1 MSLFRINK
9 SSPSK
14 TLTLGSKANKA
25 QAPDLV
31 QLISRMQASADMV
44 EKDILDTEEK
54 LKIDATNYNNK
65 KPFQYQN
72 RNADNLRDAENRLKE
87 LFLDADKAKKLKH
100 PQAEEIERD
109 IKQLHERWVPQ
120 CVEYRE
126 LYDKRNIPKAGGT
139 IVDWPGLFQQK
150 QREINK
156 GSYGPALPDVENQVA
171 QHNILYKEI
180 DEYGPQIEKSTVK
193 PEQLAAIQSQYKD
206 LWESSRNRKIHLGS
220 LHNYMQ
226 GCTKELMQLNDE
238 SNKIIKQDWS
248 DQMTDHDEAR
258 RQYEHFKAYE
268 LMNQESIVNK
278 LQTSGDELIQLQ
290 HPASQTIQAHQ
301 DAVKNEW
308 QEFLNLCLCQENH
321 LKNVEDYKKFQDD
334 ADIVSKS
341 LKKINTD
348 MDSKYKNYNRD
359 NIRVMSDLLLQLEND
374 ERALHQNEKDLA
386 DLKKRSTQLSPLKMR
401 RTRVSKP
408 MNVEAICD
416 WESESTDIAR
426 GEKYTLKDNSDNEN
440 WVVQSSTGVLKNVP
454 GVCFNIPPPDPEATS
469 RIEKLSNDLAEA
481 KMKHQKV
488 RTDLKN
494 SYDEV
499 SHLAR
504 PAVLV
509 QSNASPKEDPKGL
522 ELLKKVDKINGDLNK
537 TENEILSR
545 IRVPINRNAPS
556 KDLSSRLSDNEGT
569 VRALQKIG
577 TQKDALQKECESYL
591 SNRPSGVVAAQLPSA
606 LSDMKNKYNDVT
618 TLSKLYQDKGK
629 SALNLENQIK
639 KTDSIITSFENE
651 LAQEN
656 SIPASSNVLQDRIK
670 ELQKMKRDLGNKQDS
685 LQQLNENFSDT
696 EQCCSA
702 LNTNFQEFCPDLPKQ
717 EAEVRRLN
725 DRYNA
730 VVDQM
735 NEREQKLQNADIAYQ
750 RFKSSNQDFNT
761 WMKSLPNNQLNPN
774 DGLSQVNYK
783 LQSQKKVVDE
793 IKRKEHDKDSLVNLS
808 NDLQTTLND
817 YDLCTDKYRTSLDP
831 TLSVSSAKKP
841 RTSSLQDNIKNQEK
855 DLVKQYTEAAAS
867 NQSQLSQL
875 EFAKNVLEQQ
885 EDPVTNVVMQRNVY
899 TENVPKRSMETEL
912 LKQQMEE
919 EKQKINDIQ
928 VTLEENRRKLMLLR
942 SQRPVERFEE
952 KEVVQYYRDPKLESE
967 VASLKT
973 KIESEYQRKANT
985 QAEIQAL
992 NNKILLFENEK
1003 KAVKPQL
1010 ITKEVTQI
1018 EKDPL
1023 LDKDAA
1029 NLRTEI
1035 NKLKNENAVTFK
1047 EFEHLQTDVTILEQK
1062 KPNIKERVVV
1072 KEVVKVQKDP
1082 QMLQSARTLQSQID
1096 DEIRKKRTL
1105 EESIITLRNRIMEV
1119 ERQISLAEPK
1129 VIVKEVKKVEQDPVL
1144 LQEAGKLKSLLDE
1157 ERHKS
1162 SLLSREITDL
1172 RTRYNTVENQKP
1184 RIEVKEVINELFHI
1198 APETEMEITNLRR
1211 EVQLSSDKKS
1221 SLDKEMN
1228 RIRKE
1233 LEELKSQK
1241 PRVEQKEV
1249 IQEVVKLESSPEIIK
1264 ETERLKLQQGQIT
1277 DNWNRLHDQV
1287 LRLRNERDEWKRE
1300 RAKVETKLV
1309 TKELVKYENDPL
1321 LEKEAE
1327 RLRKEVRD
1335 ESQRRREAEEI
1346 VFNLQNKYLLLERK
1360 KPEEKV
1366 VIQEVVRLQKD
1377 PSLRAE
1383 HNRLNNSLDEEVRK
1397 RRNLERE
1404 VQQLRVLVEDKEN
1417 ILDLEGERMKKL
1429 AVEQELRLVKTR
1441 IKDLEESP
1449 APVEEQI
1456 VRENVVKV
1464 EREPQL
1470 EKIIENTRIQC
1481 NNEKN
1486 KILDL
1491 ERECRNLQIKI
1502 DILEKEK
1509 SQEKTIY
1516 KEVIRVEKDRVLES
1530 ERTQL
1535 RDALNKEKIGVHD
1548 AEQEIRRLNERLIR
1562 ADNTFKNYKREEADM
1577 KKEKERILWEKTNI
1591 EREFKD
1597 LERQKQNIALHFM
1610 EESKLRS
1617 ERSEKDKQRR
1627 QQLLTEISLLESDI
1641 LKEKD
1646 IIYQKENAAREFH
1659 LACSKE
1665 DSSQSDMQMR
1675 ETNLSTK
1682 ISILDPDTG
1691 KDMSPYEAYRRGL
1704 IDRNQ
1709 YTQLQELE
1717 CDWEE
1722 VTTLSPDGETTVL
1735 RDKKSGKQYS
1745 IDNALRDR
1753 RVTKE
1758 EYQMYKNGKIPIS
1771 EFALLV
1777 AGEQKPSSFS
1787 FGFSSSRSPLSSPTT
1802 QRRQSFFDQSS
1813 AAVPG
1818 DDTFPIAGVHDNTTN
1833 TKCSLRSALLKK
1845 MIDPVTAQKLL
1856 EAQASTGGIVDI
1868 STKERYSVH
1877 KASEKG
1883 LVDSTLMKRLIN
1895 AQKAFTGVEDPVS
1908 KQRFSVGEA
1917 VQKGWMPQD
1926 NALYY
1931 LQAQYLTGG
1940 LVDPNKAGRVNIDDA
1955 VKRGMIDKETAR
1967 IVKEQSNYV
1976 KDITDPLSK
1985 EKINYK
1991 EAMSRCIKDNKNG
2004 LLYLPA
2010 ASSSQPSSYMRSFI
2024 R

>member
-14 TLTLGSKANKA
+14 TLTLGSKPNKT

-31 QLISRMQASADMV
+31 QLISRMQSSADLV
-44 EKDILDTEEK
+44 EKSIIDTEEK
-54 LKIDATNYNNK
+54 LKLDTNNYNSK
-65 KPFQYQN
+65 KPFQYQK
-72 RNADNLRDAENRLKE
+72 RNADNLRNAEDRLKE
-87 LFLDADKAKKLKH
+87 LFLDTDKAKKLKH

-109 IKQLHERWVPQ
+109 IKQLHERWVSQ
-120 CVEYRE
+120 CAEYRD
-126 LYDKRNIPKAGGT
+126 LYDKLNIPKTGGT
-139 IVDWPGLFQQK
+139 IVDWPRLFEQK

-156 GSYGPALPDVENQVA
+156 GTYGPALPDVEKQVA
-171 QHNILYKEI
+171 QHNILHKEI

-206 LWESSRNRKIHLGS
+206 LWESSRSRKIYLGS
-220 LHNYMQ
+220 LYDYMQ
-226 GCTKELMQLNDE
+226 GCTRELMALNDE
-238 SNKIIKQDWS
+238 SNKIVQQDWS
-248 DQMTDHDEAR
+248 DQMADHEEAR
-258 RQYEHFKAYE
+258 RRYEHFKTYE
-268 LMNQESIVNK
+268 LMNKESTINK
-278 LQTSGDELIQLQ
+278 LQSNGDELIQLQ
-290 HPASQTIQAHQ
+290 HPAAQTVQAHQ

-321 LKNVEDYKKFQDD
+321 LKNVEDYKKFHDD

-348 MDSKYKNYNRD
+348 LDNKYKSYNRD
-359 NIRVMSDLLLQLEND
+359 NHRVMSDLLLQLEND
-374 ERALHQNEKDLA
+374 ERALLQNEKDLA
-386 DLKKRSTQLSPLKMR
+386 DLKKRSTQISPLKMR
-401 RTRVSKP
+401 RNRTSKP
-408 MNVEAICD
+408 ITVEAICD
-416 WESESTDIAR
+416 WEDESTDIAR
-426 GEKYTLKDNSDNEN
+426 GEKYSLKDNSDNDK
-440 WVVQSSTGVLKNVP
+440 WVVQSNTGVLKSVP
-454 GVCFNIPPPDPEATS
+454 GVCFNIPPPDPEAIS
-469 RIEKLSNDLAEA
+469 SIDKLSNDLAEA
-481 KMKHQKV
+481 KVKHQKV

-499 SHLAR
+499 NRLAR
-504 PAVLV
+504 PVLV
-509 QSNASPKEDPKGL
+509 QNTASQKEDPKGL
-522 ELLKKVDKINGDLNK
+522 ELLKKVDKINADLNQ
-537 TENEILSR
+537 TENDILNR
-545 IRVPINRNAPS
+545 MRVPINRNAPS
-556 KDLSSRLSDNEGT
+556 KDLSSRLSDHEGT
-569 VRALQKIG
+569 VRTLQKIG
-577 TQKDALQKECESYL
+577 TEKDALQKECEKYL
-591 SNRPSGVVAAQLPSA
+591 SSKPSGVTAAQLPSA

-618 TLSKLYQDKGK
+618 ALSKLYQDKGK

-670 ELQKMKRDLGNKQDS
+670 ELQKMKRDLENKQDN

-702 LNTNFQEFCPDLPKQ
+702 LHTNFQEFCPDLPKQ
-717 EAEVRRLN
+717 ETEVRRLN
-725 DRYNA
+725 DRFNA
-730 VVDQM
+730 VAEQL

-750 RFKSSNQDFNT
+750 RFKSSNQDLNT
-761 WMKSLPNNQLNPN
+761 WINSLPNNQLSAN

-793 IKRKEHDKDSLVNLS
+793 IKRKEHDKDSLVDLS
-808 NDLQTTLND
+808 HDLQTTLND

-831 TLSVSSAKKP
+831 SLSASSAKKS
-841 RTSSLQDNIKNQEK
+841 RTSSLQDNIINQEK
-855 DLVKQYTEAAAS
+855 VLVKQYTEAAAA

-885 EDPVTNVVMQRNVY
+885 EDQVSNVVVQRNVH
-899 TENVPKRSMETEL
+899 TENVQSKARETEL

-919 EKQKINDIQ
+919 EKRKINDVQ
-928 VTLEENRRKLMLLR
+928 VTLDENRRKLLLLR
-942 SQRPVERFEE
+942 SQRPVEKFEE

-973 KIESEYQRKANT
+973 KIESEYKRKANT

-992 NNKILLFENEK
+992 NNKILLFENER

-1023 LDKDAA
+1023 LDKEAA

-1035 NKLKNENAVTFK
+1035 NRLKNENAVSFK

-1096 DEIRKKRTL
+1096 DEIRKRRTL
-1105 EESIITLRNRIMEV
+1105 EESTITLRNRILEV

-1172 RTRYNTVENQKP
+1172 RTRYNIIENQKQK
-1184 RIEVKEVINELFHI
+1184 IEIKEVISELFHI
-1198 APETEMEITNLRR
+1198 APETEMEITNIRR
-1211 EVQLSSDKKS
+1211 ELQMSSEKKS
-1221 SLDKEMN
+1221 LLDKEIDK
-1228 RIRKE
+1228 IRKE
-1233 LEELKSQK
+1233 LEELRSQK

-1249 IQEVVKLESSPEIIK
+1249 VQEVVKLESSPEILK
-1264 ETERLKLQQGQIT
+1264 EIDRLKLQQTQIT
-1277 DNWNRLHDQV
+1277 DSWNRCHEQV

-1309 TKELVKYENDPL
+1309 NKELVKYENDPM

-1327 RLRKEVRD
+1327 RLRKEVRE
-1335 ESQRRREAEEI
+1335 ESQRRRETEET
-1346 VFNLQNKYLLLERK
+1346 VFTLQNKYLLLERK

-1377 PSLRAE
+1377 PSLLAE
-1383 HNRLNNSLDEEVRK
+1383 HNRLNKSLDEEVRK

-1429 AVEQELRLVKTR
+1429 AVEQELRLVRTR
-1441 IKDLEESP
+1441 IKDLEDSP

-1464 EREPQL
+1464 EREPKL
-1470 EKIIENTRIQC
+1470 ERIIENLRTEY

-1486 KILDL
+1486 RILDL
-1491 ERECRNLQIKI
+1491 ERECRNLQIRI

-1530 ERTQL
+1530 ERNQL
-1535 RDALNKEKIGVHD
+1535 RDILNKEKIGVHD
-1548 AEQEIRRLNERLIR
+1548 AEQEIRRLNQRINR
-1562 ADNTFKNYKREEADM
+1562 IDDTFKNYKREEADLN
-1577 KKEKERILWEKTNI
+1577 KEKERILWEKTNI
-1591 EREFKD
+1591 ERDLKE
-1597 LERQKQNIALHFM
+1597 LERQKQNVAIHFM

-1617 ERSEKDKQRR
+1617 EKSEKDKQRR

-1646 IIYQKENAAREFH
+1646 IIYQKENAARELH

-1665 DSSQSDMQMR
+1665 DSGQTDMQMR

-1722 VTTLSPDGETTVL
+1722 ITTLGPDGETTVL

-1787 FGFSSSRSPLSSPTT
+1787 FGFSSPRSPLSSPTT
-1802 QRRQSFFDQSS
+1802 QRRQNFFDQSS
-1813 AAVPG
+1813 AATPS
-1818 DDTFPIAGVHDNTTN
+1818 DDTYPIAGIHDSTTN
-1833 TKCSLRSALLKK
+1833 TRCSVRSALLKK

-1856 EAQASTGGIVDI
+1856 EAQAATGGIVDI

-1895 AQKAFTGVEDPVS
+1895 AQKAFTGVEDPVT
-1908 KQRFSVGEA
+1908 KQRLSVGEA
-1917 VQKGWMPQD
+1917 IQKGWMPQD
-1926 NALYY
+1926 NALHY

-1940 LVDPNKAGRVNIDDA
+1940 LVDPNKAGRVDIDNA

-1967 IVKEQSNYV
+1967 IIKEESNYV
-1976 KDITDPLSK
+1976 PDITDPVSK
-1985 EKINYK
+1985 QKINYK
-1991 EAMSRCIKDNKNG
+1991 DAMSRCVKDNKTG

-2010 ASSSQPSSYMRSFI
+2010 ASSSQQSSYMRSFV